1 MNHKKMTLDTE
12 RKSFESIIAM
22 QGDNKS
28 RYIDATIVNRSI
40 PVDLTG
46 CTVKFSAIKPD
57 ITDIFNDAVISDA
70 KGGKVKIELTN
81 QTLAVPGVIQAT
93 LVILKED
100 MQLSVLPFFITVIE
114 NPYNPN
120 AIESKSEYK
129 ALNNALTTAEG
140 YAKELQDA
148 SVNLEEKYTTRLNN
162 FDEQLDNI
170 ETLKADKENIT
181 ELINVL
187 SLGFDNTGND
197 DITEKLQNI
206 FDTKN
211 NITLYFP
218 SGQYRINGNLTVGD
232 NKNFKLIGENYRTVK
247 FNCYANDGKV
257 FNMSA
262 SSLTNE
268 IHVTF
273 EHISFINSGMSQT
286 LTCLYYYLC
295 SGDVITKNCFLN
307 KFYNNIELYK
317 TFTFQLYKT
326 ISINAI
332 NSCLSI
338 KACNQFIILDGQ
350 YTGAKKYNIYLYYNM
365 CFQINCD
372 YSAYGKETTNGLYCS
387 ACLGGNISGYYEG
400 ETKDSG
406 ILIDGSQA
414 ISITNINISY
424 FAENTTIIK
433 IVDSKATKISCV
445 AFNQYDA
452 PIVNATA
459 ILCGTNAFE
468 TLIENCYFNHIGTCI
483 QLSDSTR
490 TRIKDCNALPSKIT
504 KFINAFDSD
513 GCIFD
518 VSCVSN
524 LFEKSTIPTL
534 GTKKIDLTNI
544 KKVGAT
550 ASRPQGYFKGQEY
563 LDLERK
569 KKMFWDGSKWW
580 YFDGTEVG

>member
-1 MNHKKMTLDTE
+1 MGNNLYSNLVNFYNVNDENFKEFMAEIYKEMLLTHRDVQYVKEHLTEEIKKILDKYLVDGKFNINIE
-12 RKSFESIIAM
+12 EK
-22 QGDNKS
+22 
-28 RYIDATIVNRSI
+28 VN
-40 PVDLTG
+40 DFLENNQE
-46 CTVKFSAIKPD
+46 IKD
-57 ITDIFNDAVISDA
+57 INSQ
-70 KGGKVKIELTN
+70 LNTN
-81 QTLAVPGVIQAT
+81 INN
-93 LVILKED
+93 
-100 MQLSVLPFFITVIE
+100 IE
-114 NPYNPN
+114 NIN
-120 AIESKSEYK
+120 S
-129 ALNNALTTAEG
+129 
-140 YAKELQDA
+140 
-148 SVNLEEKYTTRLNN
+148 
-162 FDEQLDNI
+162 QLDNI

-181 ELINVL
+181 ELINVI

-262 SSLTNE
+262 SSPTNE

-273 EHISFINSGMSQT
+273 EDISFINSGMSQT

-295 SGDVITKNCFLN
+295 SGDIITKNCFLN
-307 KFYNNIELYK
+307 KFYNNIEIYK
-317 TFTFQLYKT
+317 SYIFQLYKT

-332 NSCLSI
+332 NSCLNI
-338 KACNQFIILDGQ
+338 EACNQFIILDGQ
-350 YTGAKKYNIYLYYNM
+350 YTGAKKYNIRLYYDM

-372 YSAYGKETTNGLYCS
+372 YSAYGKETTNGLYCC

-414 ISITNINISY
+414 ISITNINISS
-424 FAENTTIIK
+424 FIENTTVIK
-433 IVDSKATKISCV
+433 IVDSNATKISCV
-445 AFNQYDA
+445 AFNHYNA

-459 ILCGTNAFE
+459 ILCGTNSFE

-483 QLSDSTR
+483 QLSNSTR
-490 TRIKDCNALPSKIT
+490 TRIKGCSALSSKIT
-504 KFINAFDSD
+504 KFINASDSD
-513 GCIFD
+513 DCVFD
-518 VSCVSN
+518 VSCVSG
-524 LFEKSTIPTL
+524 LFEKSTIASL
-534 GTKKIDLTNI
+534 SAKNIDLTNI
-544 KKVGAT
+544 KKVGST

-563 LDLERK
+563 LDIERK
-569 KKMFWDGSKWW
+569 KKMFWDGNKWW
-580 YFDGTEVG
+580 YFDGTQVE